1 MKFVSWNVNGLR
13 AVIRK
18 GFNKI
23 LSDTDA
29 DLFALQETKMQKHQK
44 EFDLPGYHEYWN
56 DAERKGYSGTLILAK
71 EQPINVIYGINGEG
85 YNDEGRVI
93 TLEYEDFFFV
103 NVYVPNSKAKLARL
117 DDRMNFENEMR
128 IYLQKLDKNKPVV
141 YCGDLNVAHQPIDLK
156 DPDRNEMNPGYSPQ
170 EREKFTRLL
179 DAGFVDVFRH
189 LYPDKI
195 QYTWWTYKFPARKRN
210 VGWRIDYFVISKRL
224 MDEVND
230 FTIRDDIYGS
240 DHCPVE
246 LDIFD

>member
-23 LSDTDA
+23 LSDIDA
-29 DLFALQETKMQKHQK
+29 DLFAVQETKMQKHQK
-44 EFDLPGYHEYWN
+44 EFDLPGYYEYWN

-71 EQPINVIYGINGEG
+71 EQPINVIYGIDWEG

-103 NVYVPNSKAKLARL
+103 NAYVPNSKAKLARL

-128 IYLQKLDKNKPVV
+128 VYLKKLDKNKPVV

-156 DPDRNEMNPGYSPQ
+156 NPDRNEMNPGYSPE
-170 EREKFTRLL
+170 EREKFTHLL
-179 DAGFVDVFRH
+179 DGGFVDVFRH
-189 LYPDKI
+189 LYPEKI
-195 QYTWWTYKFPARKRN
+195 QYTWWTYKFPARERN
-210 VGWRIDYFVISKRL
+210 VGWRIDYFVVSKRL

-230 FTIRDDIYGS
+230 FKIRDDIYGS